1 MAAFKSRQRGNEE
14 RSAHMKSGLAIVL
27 LGAAGWIS
35 AGAQPAPAHW
45 LNYQSHDTFY
55 VIDYRT
61 DWEIVEQDETNE
73 VKFQRG
79 NVIVSVAVANNDD
92 GKTVAQFLEI
102 DKSRL
107 RQQCPAAEVREE
119 GKTTVAGVSGATFT
133 MFCPGPQSPTIVRI
147 SASINFGKFFILNV
161 TSPTGEL
168 PDAQPIIDR
177 MTRSFKPSD
186 GLPEGRAER
195 MRAR

>member
-1 MAAFKSRQRGNEE
+1 MRVIQNAIFL
-14 RSAHMKSGLAIVL
+14 LA
-27 LGAAGWIS
+27 GAAAWNP
-35 AGAQPAPAHW
+35 AAAQAPSTTKAAHW
-45 LNYQSHDTFY
+45 LTYQSHDTFY

-61 DWEIVEQDETNE
+61 DWEYAGQDESNE

-79 NVIVSVAVANNDD
+79 NVSVTVAVANNDE
-92 GKTVAQFLEI
+92 GKTVEQFLEI

-119 GKTTVAGVSGATFT
+119 GKTTVAGVSGAYFT
-133 MFCPGPQSPTIVRI
+133 MFGPGPRLPTIVRI

-161 TSPTGEL
+161 TGPSGEL
-168 PDAQPIIDR
+168 PEAQPIIDR

-186 GLPEGRAER
+186 GLPEGRAPR